1 VEDKPTSTLPYL
13 HTSTHIM
20 RRALEI
26 AVIAAVVAV
35 GSLSAGKIARQDSPA
50 PSFSHE
56 EFYIVPVRVHLM
68 RLNDRVGIGTKLKKE
83 DVERIFR
90 KANGIWHAAGIH
102 LWVESIVEE
111 KPSGR
116 TDSDT
121 EAITHFRHLL
131 DLRPTGSRAEGMF
144 HVYYVGRVSI
154 NGLYVERDAIFVQEA
169 AALTV
174 VPGGIDEPLPRVT
187 SHEIGHGFRL
197 THRQALTNL
206 MASGTTGTSLNQ
218 EEIHTARRA
227 AESYSWVIPAAKFLE
242 SADKLLSEGKK
253 PESVSRCRA
262 IISLP
267 GSSPLKD
274 RAKSSLDALAP

>member
-1 VEDKPTSTLPYL
+1 
-13 HTSTHIM
+13 M

-35 GSLSAGKIARQDSPA
+35 GSLSAGKIGRQDSPA
-50 PSFSHE
+50 PSFSPE

-83 DVERIFR
+83 DIDRIFR

-102 LWVESIVEE
+102 LWVESVVEE
-111 KPSGR
+111 KPQGR
-116 TDSDT
+116 TDTDT
-121 EAITHFRHLL
+121 EPITHFRHLSE
-131 DLRPTGSRAEGMF
+131 LRPAGSRADGMF
-144 HVYYVGRVSI
+144 HVYYVGRMSI
-154 NGLYVERDAIFVQEA
+154 NGLYLERDALFVQEA

-197 THRQALTNL
+197 SHRQARTNL
-206 MASGTTGTSLNQ
+206 MASGTTGTSFNQ
-218 EEIHTARRA
+218 EEIHTARRS
-227 AESYSWVIPAAKFLE
+227 AESYSWVIPAAKFLD
-242 SADKLLSEGKK
+242 SADRLLGEGKK
-253 PESVSRCRA
+253 TESASRCRA

-267 GSSPLKD
+267 GSSSLKE
-274 RAKSSLDALAP
+274 RASEQLNKSL